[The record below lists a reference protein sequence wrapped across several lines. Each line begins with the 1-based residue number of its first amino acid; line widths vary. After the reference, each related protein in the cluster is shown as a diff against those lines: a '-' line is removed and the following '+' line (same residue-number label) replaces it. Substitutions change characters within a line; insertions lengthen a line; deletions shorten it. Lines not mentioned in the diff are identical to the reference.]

1 MSLNK
6 TLCDLSARLRNG
18 KNSRKLEIYLKRS
31 KVCLNVLNIL
41 KEQGYIRGYIVEA
54 EKIRVLLKYMS
65 DKPVITDVNIT
76 PYKLYSTYISVNTLK
91 NLTRKL
97 KKTNKGL
104 GLFILSTPKGILSD
118 YQCILKNTGGQLLL
132 KIV

>member
-18 KNSRKLEIYLKRS
+18 QNSRKLEIYLKRS

-104 GLFILSTPKGILSD
+104 GLFILSTPKKLD
-118 YQCILKNTGGQLLL
+118 N
-132 KIV
+132 VR

>member
-18 KNSRKLEIYLKRS
+18 QNSRKLEIYLKRS

-104 GLFILSTPKGILSD
+104 GLFILSTPKGVMSDQKARDNNVGGEIL
-118 YQCILKNTGGQLLL
+118 CE
-132 KIV
+132 VF

>member
-18 KNSRKLEIYLKRS
+18 QNSRKLEIYLKRS

>member
-6 TLCDLSARLRNG
+6 ILCDLSARLRNG
-18 KNSRKLEIYLKRS
+18 QNSRKLEIYLKRS